1 MSKIILV
8 ATGDYVAE
16 LGYNLKDNLEN
27 PDELVVINT
36 DFDEAIQ
43 SIRQLEDQEIDVII
57 SRGTWADRIKSE
69 FNIIPVVKIPI
80 TGVEIMSA
88 INLAKEKLKKDN
100 FSIGYMGYKE
110 LIAPIKPFLDTLHLD
125 IRIYEV
131 KNIKDAENQI
141 SKALKDNVDIII
153 GGHVGCEAAEKAG
166 MNYVWLESSEVS
178 FQEAYTKAL
187 EIQSAVY
194 MQKKKSKEISTILNS
209 VSEAIISIDESQNI
223 TTFNEMAEKFT
234 GHKQSEAIGKHIK
247 DVCKYIDSKLLSR
260 SINMGEKVTGKVIEI
275 KGKAFAISITP
286 VTIKDKISNII
297 ITLQEVSELQN
308 VEIKVRKSLY
318 LKGNVAQYNFDDIK
332 GVSQEIKE
340 AIEMAKSFA
349 LLESNVLI
357 IGETGIG
364 KELFA
369 QSIHNLSPR
378 REGPFVAVNCGAIPS
393 SLINSEFFGYEEGAF
408 TGAAK
413 GGKIGLFELAHNGT
427 IFLDEI
433 SEMDLYGQVT
443 LLRVIQERQIRR
455 VGGETIIPINVR
467 IIAAANRNLYGM
479 VKENKFRRDLFYR
492 LSVLVLNVPSLR
504 NRKKDIAY
512 LAALFVD
519 MYADMFKK
527 DVSLSQ
533 EALDELELFDW
544 DGNVRQLKN
553 FCERIVAIASNG
565 MVNANFIKK
574 QIHSSFYIESN
585 LEKLDSIN
593 ENDSITGNDKFII
606 NKKGISHKR
615 ITDLMT
621 KYDGNRELIA
631 KELQI
636 SRTTLWRYM
645 KSLGISK

>member
-1 MSKIILV
+1 MSKIILL

-16 LGYNLKDNLEN
+16 LGYNLKNKLKN

-36 DFDEAIQ
+36 YFDEAVQ
-43 SIRQLEDQEIDVII
+43 CIRQLEDQDIDVII

-69 FNIIPVVKIPI
+69 FNTIPVVKIPI

-88 INLAKEKLKKDN
+88 INLAKKKLKKDD
-100 FSIGYMGYKE
+100 FIIGYMGYKE
-110 LIAPIKPFLDTLHLD
+110 LIHPIKPFLDTLNLD

-131 KNIKDAENQI
+131 KDITDVESQI
-141 SKALKDNVDIII
+141 SKAIKDKVDIII
-153 GGHVGCEAAEKAG
+153 AGHVGCEAAKKVG
-166 MNYVWLESSEVS
+166 MNYIWLESSESS

-187 EIQSAVY
+187 EIQNAVY
-194 MQKKKSKEISTILNS
+194 MEKKKSKEISAILNS
-209 VSEAIISIDESQNI
+209 VSEAIISIDEFQNI
-223 TTFNEMAEKFT
+223 TTFNELAEEFT
-234 GHKQSEAIGKHIK
+234 GYKSSEAIGKHIK
-247 DVCKYIDSKLLSR
+247 SVCKYIDSKLLSK
-260 SINMGEKVTGKVIEI
+260 SMNMGEKVTGKVIEI
-275 KGKAFAISITP
+275 RGKAFAISITP
-286 VTIKDKISNII
+286 VTIKNKISNII

-332 GVSQEIKE
+332 GVSEEIE
-340 AIEMAKSFA
+340 ETIEMAKSFA
-349 LLESNVLI
+349 QLESNVLI

-369 QSIHNLSPR
+369 QSIHSLSSR

-492 LSVLVLNVPSLR
+492 LSVLVLKVPPLR
-504 NRKKDIAY
+504 ERKKDISY
-512 LAALFVD
+512 LAEIFVN
-519 MYADMFKK
+519 MYAEMFKK
-527 DVSLSQ
+527 EISLSKK
-533 EALDELELFDW
+533 ALDELEMFDW

-553 FCERIVAIASNG
+553 FCERVVA
-565 MVNANFIKK
+565 VANDNIIDAGFIKK
-574 QIHSSFYIESN
+574 QIHNSFYIENS
-585 LEKLDSIN
+585 LEKEEVVTERDSII
-593 ENDSITGNDKFII
+593 DGDKFII
-606 NKKGISHKR
+606 NKKGISYKR
-615 ITDLMT
+615 ITDLIT

-631 KELQI
+631 KELKI
-636 SRTTLWRYM
+636 SRTTLWRYI
-645 KSLGISK
+645 KLLGINK

>member
-1 MSKIILV
+1 MSKIILL

-16 LGYNLKDNLEN
+16 LGYNLKNKLKN

-36 DFDEAIQ
+36 HFDEAVQ
-43 SIRQLEDQEIDVII
+43 CIRQLEDQDIDVII

-69 FNIIPVVKIPI
+69 FNTIPVVKIPI

-88 INLAKEKLKKDN
+88 INLAKKKLKKDD
-100 FSIGYMGYKE
+100 FTIGYMGYKE
-110 LIAPIKPFLDTLHLD
+110 LIHPIKPFLDTLNLD

-131 KNIKDAENQI
+131 KDIEDVENQI
-141 SKALKDNVDIII
+141 SKAIKDKVDIII
-153 GGHVGCEAAEKAG
+153 AGHVGCEAAKKVG
-166 MNYVWLESSEVS
+166 MNYIWLESSESS

-187 EIQSAVY
+187 EIQNAVY
-194 MQKKKSKEISTILNS
+194 MEKKKSKEISTILNS
-209 VSEAIISIDESQNI
+209 VSEAIISIDEFQNI
-223 TTFNEMAEKFT
+223 TTFNELAEKFT
-234 GHKQSEAIGKHIK
+234 GYKSSEAIGKHIK
-247 DVCKYIDSKLLSR
+247 DVCKYIDSKLLSK
-260 SINMGEKVTGKVIEI
+260 SMNMGEKVTGKVIEI
-275 KGKAFAISITP
+275 RGKAFAISITP
-286 VTIKDKISNII
+286 VTIKNKISNII

-332 GVSQEIKE
+332 GVSGEIKE
-340 AIEMAKSFA
+340 TIEMAKSFSQ
-349 LLESNVLI
+349 LESNVLI

-369 QSIHNLSPR
+369 QSIHNLSSR

-393 SLINSEFFGYEEGAF
+393 TLINSEFFGYEEGAF

-492 LSVLVLNVPSLR
+492 LSVLVLKVPPLR
-504 NRKKDIAY
+504 DRKKDISY
-512 LAALFVD
+512 LAEIFVN
-519 MYADMFKK
+519 MYAEMFKK
-527 DVSLSQ
+527 EISLSKK
-533 EALDELELFDW
+533 ALGELEMFDW

-553 FCERIVAIASNG
+553 FCERIVAD
-565 MVNANFIKK
+565 FIKK
-574 QIHSSFYIESN
+574 QIHNSFYIENS
-585 LEKLDSIN
+585 LEKEDVVTEIH
-593 ENDSITGNDKFII
+593 SITDGDKFII
-606 NKKGISHKR
+606 NKKGISYKR
-615 ITDLMT
+615 ITDLIT

-631 KELQI
+631 KELKI

-645 KSLGISK
+645 KLLGISK